1 MEDKIQSDIKLLD
14 GIVSSIRQAKVVL
27 TVANIEL
34 TFNEHNSLA
43 EIMNNLSNF
52 AKTLKEIIDRKQK
65 QLDKWLE
72 SEYAE
77 NGEYPEY
84 EDDGE

>member
-1 MEDKIQSDIKLLD
+1 MEDKIESDIKLLD

-43 EIMNNLSNF
+43 EIMNDLSNF
-52 AKTLKEIIDRKQK
+52 AKTLEEIIDRKQK

-72 SEYAE
+72 D
-77 NGEYPEY
+77 
-84 EDDGE
+84 EDDAE